1 MPSILGNIGTVPEH
15 KTTKGGRPY
24 YAFRLAESYGKA
36 ERRHTTWYDVQAY
49 VDDETAALL
58 TKGKFVSIKGRLLLD
73 SFLRKDGTP
82 GASLTLITGKVEPYE
97 APASDDD
104 PA

>member
-1 MPSILGNIGTVPEH
+1 MPSILGNIGTVPER
-15 KTTKGGRPY
+15 KVTKSGHAF

-36 ERRHTTWYDVQAY
+36 ERRQTTWYDIQAY
-49 VDDETAALL
+49 VDEEAALLL
-58 TKGKFVSIKGRLLLD
+58 TKGKFVKINGRLLMD
-73 SFLRKDGTP
+73 TFLRKDGTP

-97 APASDDD
+97 AAPSDDD